1 VRAILPAFSDTWG
14 LQKVVVAPS
23 HVSSGGAAG
32 FFAEA
37 NAFGSNQGIIN
48 HGRNV
53 GLGEMHVFST
63 ASVNQFSFRYH
74 RIFNYI
80 TSQGTGTC
88 EAAKIGI
95 PGANIGCVNAT
106 VCASSSCGLTSTN
119 NTGGGYWSLRDRGYS
134 PFQSGTN
141 SFTINDTFDMI
152 RGKRDINVGGGIRIN
167 QMNVRAEGFQD
178 GFWIVSGDWT
188 GPSMA
193 DMVGLKLT
201 F

>member
-1 VRAILPAFSDTWG
+1 
-14 LQKVVVAPS
+14 VVAPS

-32 FFAEA
+32 FFAGA

-53 GLGEMHVFST
+53 ALGETHVFST

-95 PGANIGCVNAT
+95 PGANIGCVNGTA
-106 VCASSSCGLTSTN
+106 CASSSCRLTSTN
-119 NTGGGYWSLRDRGYS
+119 NTGGGYWSLGDRGYS

-167 QMNVRAEGFQD
+167 QMNMRAEGFQD
-178 GFWIVSGDWT
+178 GF
-188 GPSMA
+188 
-193 DMVGLKLT
+193 
-201 F
+201 